1 MRQPL
6 PVCLDLDNRQH
17 YPCLRCSFVIF
28 RWNVEGVFSP
38 PCSQVDCT
46 KVPMSGL
53 KDDWED
59 RLDGY
64 IKGVHELEAKVGNV
78 TRGWFLGGKRA

>member
-1 MRQPL
+1 
-6 PVCLDLDNRQH
+6 
-17 YPCLRCSFVIF
+17 
-28 RWNVEGVFSP
+28 
-38 PCSQVDCT
+38 
-46 KVPMSGL
+46 MSGL

-78 TRGWFLGGKRA
+78 TRGWFLGGKRARGYLLGSRPGLNSAAARR

>member
-1 MRQPL
+1 M
-6 PVCLDLDNRQH
+6 
-17 YPCLRCSFVIF
+17 
-28 RWNVEGVFSP
+28 FSP

-53 KDDWED
+53 KDDWEE

-78 TRGWFLGGKRA
+78 TRGWFLGGKRGTGICWGRERV